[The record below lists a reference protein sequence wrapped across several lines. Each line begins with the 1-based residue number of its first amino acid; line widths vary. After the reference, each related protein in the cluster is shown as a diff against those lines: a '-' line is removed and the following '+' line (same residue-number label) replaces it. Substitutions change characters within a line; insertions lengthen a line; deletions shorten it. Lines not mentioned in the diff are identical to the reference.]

1 MLSSVLSSPTAIGI
15 NIEIM
20 RTFVRLREAISA
32 NRQLA
37 RRFAELEEK
46 LASHDGAIADI
57 FSAIRRLME
66 PPSEQPARK
75 IGFE

>member
-1 MLSSVLSSPTAIGI
+1 MLSSLLSSPTAMAI

-20 RTFVRLREAISA
+20 RTFVRLRRAISA

-37 RRFAELEEK
+37 RRFAELEKK

-57 FSAIRRLME
+57 FSAIRHLMA
-66 PPSEQPARK
+66 PSAEQPARK
-75 IGFE
+75 IGFV